1 MLKQTQKAKKMKV
14 YYTRISCARTQN
26 DARQKENIPKD
37 MQIYN
42 DEISGSTEFNTR
54 PAGKKLLADIEAGKV
69 TEVQVHSIDRLGRNT
84 LDILQTIQNLT
95 AKGVNVIST
104 KEGLQTIIDG
114 KENPLAKLMVGIL
127 STLAEFELARIK
139 ERQAEGIAAAKA
151 KNAYKDNGRKFGT
164 VETTEEFLAKASTK
178 KILKYIK
185 QGYSLRTVAKLSEC
199 SMGKVQKVN
208 NLVNEKSK

>member
-1 MLKQTQKAKKMKV
+1 MKV
-14 YYTRISCARTQN
+14 YYTRVSTIKQN
-26 DARQKENIPKD
+26 NARQMENIPKG
-37 MQIYN
+37 MEIYK
-42 DEISGSTEFNTR
+42 DEISGSTEFGTR
-54 PAGKKLLADIEAGKV
+54 KDGKRLLADIEAGKV

-95 AKGVNVIST
+95 AKGVNVVST

-139 ERQAEGIAAAKA
+139 ERQAEGIAAAKS
-151 KNAYKDNGRKFGT
+151 KGTYKGNGRTIGT
-164 VETTEEFLAKASTK
+164 IETPEEFLNKASTK

-199 SMGKVQKVN
+199 SLGTVQKVN
-208 NLVNEKSK
+208 NLVNNN

>member
-1 MLKQTQKAKKMKV
+1 MKV
-14 YYTRISCARTQN
+14 YYTRVSTIKQN
-26 DARQKENIPKD
+26 NARQMENIPKG
-37 MQIYN
+37 MEIYK
-42 DEISGSTEFNTR
+42 DEISGSTEFGTR
-54 PAGKKLLADIEAGKV
+54 KDGKRLLADIEAGKV

-151 KNAYKDNGRKFGT
+151 KDAYKGNGRTIGT
-164 VETTEEFLAKASTK
+164 IETPEEFLAKASTK
-178 KILKYIK
+178 RILKYIK
-185 QGYSLRTVAKLSEC
+185 QGYSLRMVAKLSEC
-199 SMGKVQKVN
+199 SLGKVQKVN
-208 NLVNEKSK
+208 NLVNKN

>member
-1 MLKQTQKAKKMKV
+1 MKV
-14 YYTRISCARTQN
+14 YYTRCSVVTQN

-37 MQIYN
+37 MEVYS
-42 DEISGSTEFNTR
+42 DKISGSTEFSTR
-54 PAGKKLLADIEAGKV
+54 KDGKRLLADIEAGKV
-69 TEVQVHSIDRLGRNT
+69 TEVQVHSIDRLGRNS

-139 ERQAEGIAAAKA
+139 ERQAEGIAAAKS
-151 KNAYKDNGRKFGT
+151 KGTYKGNGRTVGT
-164 VETTEEFLAKASTK
+164 VETPEEFLNKASSK

>member
-1 MLKQTQKAKKMKV
+1 MKV
-14 YYTRISCARTQN
+14 YYNRVSTVTQN
-26 DARQKENIPKD
+26 DARQKENIPKG
-37 MQIYN
+37 MEVYN
-42 DEISGSTEFNTR
+42 DTISGSTEFSTR
-54 PAGKKLLADIEAGKV
+54 PDGKRLLADIEAGKV
-69 TEVQVHSIDRLGRNT
+69 TEVQVHSIDRLGRNS

-151 KNAYKDNGRKFGT
+151 KGTYKTNGRTLGT
-164 VETTEEFLAKASTK
+164 VETREEFLAKASTK
-178 KILKYIK
+178 KILKYLK
-185 QGYSLRTVAKLSEC
+185 QGYSLRTVAKNAEC
-199 SMGKVQKVN
+199 SLGTVQKVN
-208 NLVNEKSK
+208 NLINEISK